1 MSVPVS
7 TGRLARMPPLGA
19 CLLGVHLLGICGVC
33 LAAQPAEALI
43 ALINAY
49 RDSSRACQGQ
59 TLPAVGPLAPDAAL
73 ANVPLARGTDLDAAL
88 KQSGYRAARAQAI
101 VLSGPR
107 NAAAAMSYLRSKY
120 CETMMSAQFSQ
131 IGVARDGS
139 NWRLVLARP
148 LLSTDLGDWR
158 ASGREILALTNAARA
173 VPRTCGE
180 RKFPAAPALTWDARL
195 AAAAL
200 AHSQD
205 MAQRNY
211 FSHSGKG
218 GAKVGERASRT
229 GYDWQGIGEN
239 IATGQGSPARAV
251 AGWLASPS
259 HCGNLMNAAFTQMGA
274 AHAVDLQSDTG
285 IYWTQVLAAPR

>member
-1 MSVPVS
+1 VAV
-7 TGRLARMPPLGA
+7 LGA
-19 CLLGVHLLGICGVC
+19 CLLGVHLLGACALC
-33 LAAQPAEALI
+33 LAAQPRPQPGEALI

-49 RDSSRACQGQ
+49 RDSSQSCQGK
-59 TLPAVGPLAPDAAL
+59 TLPAVGPLAPDGGL
-73 ANVPLARGTDLDAAL
+73 ASVPLARDTDLNAAL
-88 KQSGYRAARAQAI
+88 KQSGYSAARAQAI

-107 NAAAAMSYLRSKY
+107 NAAAAMSFLRGKY
-120 CETMMSAQFSQ
+120 CETMMSTQFSQ
-131 IGVARDGS
+131 IGVTRDGS
-139 NWRLVLARP
+139 SWRLLLAQP
-148 LLSTDLGDWR
+148 LLPADLGDWR

-173 VPRTCGE
+173 VPRACGE
-180 RKFPAAPALTWDARL
+180 RNFPAAPPLSWDARL

-211 FSHSGKG
+211 FSHSGKD
-218 GAKVGERASRT
+218 GARVGQRASRA

-239 IATGQGSPARAV
+239 LATGQGSPARAM

-259 HCGNLMNAAFTQMGA
+259 HCANLMNAAFAQMGA
-274 AHAVDLQSDTG
+274 AYAVNLRSDTG